1 MHFVTQSPDAPTS
14 SAWQPSAPARS
25 EGGRGENNEL
35 NAGTVPPALVYKHR
49 AIYDRRRAKLNPGTE
64 QQDLADNRGLGAA
77 GLKAP
82 FSVAL
87 SARQLCARG
96 ATRRD
101 CRARLSCGRD
111 CLCLGE
117 ADGAPASA
125 LSWPGEAAHPSSFS
139 GDTRHGTPR
148 PPSLCFSISDPAPR
162 KLPGPEKK
170 KSTSV
175 AEISDKS

>member
-1 MHFVTQSPDAPTS
+1 M
-14 SAWQPSAPARS
+14 
-25 EGGRGENNEL
+25 
-35 NAGTVPPALVYKHR
+35 PPALVYKHR

-64 QQDLADNRGLGAA
+64 QPDLADDRGLAAA
-77 GLKAP
+77 GLEAP
-82 FSVAL
+82 PRSRCRRG
-87 SARQLCARG
+87 SCEPEARRG
-96 ATRRD
+96 
-101 CRARLSCGRD
+101 CRARLSCGRG
-111 CLCLGE
+111 CLCLGD

-125 LSWPGEAAHPSSFS
+125 LPWPGEAAHPSSFS